1 LVEILEFVAIL
12 SLSLLLTV
20 IIMLQDYHLTNIKE
34 GYDKN
39 IIAIAIVSMRVLLG
53 IWVILVTE
61 TNITA
66 VLKAIVIQL
75 IVLLFWLFSEY
86 VQKHKENWF
95 ITIVAFIT
103 YGIGSYFYHFSQED
117 SFLKEREGAQPS
129 E

>member
-1 LVEILEFVAIL
+1 MVEILGFVAIL

-20 IIMLQDYHLTNIKE
+20 IIMVQDYYLTNIKE

-39 IIAIAIVSMRVLLG
+39 IIAIAIVSMRVLSG
-53 IWVILVTE
+53 IWVIFVTE

-66 VLKAIVIQL
+66 VLKAIAIQL
-75 IVLLFWLFSEY
+75 IVLLFLWLFSKY

-103 YGIGSYFYHFSQED
+103 YGIGSYFYIMFTFID
-117 SFLKEREGAQPS
+117 
-129 E
+129 